1 MIAARR
7 VTYERVTFTD
17 LRSDSFRE
25 VVGMVRHTDAPSRR
39 VAVGTFVQRCLSQ
52 PVRNSAPFEIA
63 WGNSGSAPA
72 QVLLGGI
79 CAGDLEFAPA
89 SFDQAHAA
97 ADHDAGQSLAVGHA
111 RGDQ

>member
-1 MIAARR
+1 MSTARKVSYEQ
-7 VTYERVTFTD
+7 VTYTD

-25 VVGMVRHTDAPSRR
+25 VVGLVRHTDTRSRR
-39 VAVGTFVQRCLSQ
+39 VAVGMFVQRCLSQ

-89 SFDQAHAA
+89 TFDQAHAA
-97 ADHDAGQSLAVGHA
+97 ADHDVDRPVVVGHA